1 MNPQSMII
9 AIGLVALLIAY
20 AAVRDSRDGWS
31 GTVGPLKWSFSGSWS
46 SSIAV
51 VLALVLVL
59 FGLGAQANTL
69 AGFGILSVLA
79 PLIYKGIGGSEGAS
93 KPVFFIVSA
102 IMTWSTLVI
111 LYTAA
116 TVVPNL
122 TSTLPI
128 LPVLVINAALVLA
141 LLGAVINSVR
151 NLAAAASGDGSEAWI
166 LP

>member
-1 MNPQSMII
+1 MNPQSMIV

-20 AAVRDSRDGWS
+20 AAVRDSQDGWS

-59 FGLGAQANTL
+59 LGLGTQATL
-69 AGFGILSVLA
+69 LAFGILTVLA
-79 PLIYKGIGGSEGAS
+79 PLIYKGIGQSEGAS
-93 KPVFFIVSA
+93 KPVFFVVSA

-116 TVVPNL
+116 TAVPSL
-122 TSTLPI
+122 VSTLPI
-128 LPVLVINAALVLA
+128 LSVLVIDAALVLA
-141 LLGAVINSVR
+141 ILGAVINSVR
-151 NLAAAASGDGSEAWI
+151 NLATAASGDGSEAWI

>member
-1 MNPQSMII
+1 MNPQWMII

-20 AAVRDSRDGWS
+20 AAVRDSQDGWS
-31 GTVGPLKWSFSGSWS
+31 GTVGPLRWSFAGSWS

-59 FGLGAQANTL
+59 LGLGAQATL
-69 AGFGILSVLA
+69 VAFGILAVLA
-79 PLIYKGIGGSEGAS
+79 PLIYKGIGRSDGAS
-93 KPVFFIVSA
+93 KPVFFIVAA

-116 TVVPNL
+116 TAVPNL
-122 TSTLPI
+122 VSTMPI
-128 LPVLVINAALVLA
+128 VSVLVIDAALVLA

>member
-1 MNPQSMII
+1 MYPQSMIV
-9 AIGLVALLIAY
+9 AIGLVAFVIAY

-31 GTVGPLKWSFSGSWS
+31 GTVGPLQWSFSGSWS

-59 FGLGAQANTL
+59 LGVGAQATL
-69 AGFGILSVLA
+69 LAFGILAVLA
-79 PLIYKGIGGSEGAS
+79 PLIYKGIGRSEGAS
-93 KPVFFIVSA
+93 KPIFFIVSA

-116 TVVPNL
+116 TAVPPL
-122 TSTLPI
+122 VSTLSI
-128 LPVLVINAALVLA
+128 LSALVIYAALVLA
-141 LLGAVINSVR
+141 ILGAVINSVR
-151 NLAAAASGDGSEAWI
+151 NLVAAASGDGSEAWT

>member
-1 MNPQSMII
+1 MNSQSMIV
-9 AIGLVALLIAY
+9 AIGLVALMIAY
-20 AAVRDSRDGWS
+20 AAVRDSQDGWS

-59 FGLGAQANTL
+59 LRSGAQATL
-69 AGFGILSVLA
+69 VAFGILAVLA
-79 PLIYKGIGGSEGAS
+79 PLIYKGIGRSEGAS

-116 TVVPNL
+116 TSVPSL
-122 TSTLPI
+122 VSTLPI
-128 LPVLVINAALVLA
+128 LSVLVIDAALVLA
-141 LLGAVINSVR
+141 ILGAVMNSVR

>member
-1 MNPQSMII
+1 MNSQSMIV

-59 FGLGAQANTL
+59 LGSGAQATL
-69 AGFGILSVLA
+69 VAFGILAVLA
-79 PLIYKGIGGSEGAS
+79 PLIYKGIGRSEGAS

-116 TVVPNL
+116 TAVPSL
-122 TSTLPI
+122 VSTLPI
-128 LPVLVINAALVLA
+128 LSVLVINAALVLA
-141 LLGAVINSVR
+141 ILGAVMNSVR
-151 NLAAAASGDGSEAWI
+151 NLAAAASGDGSEVWT